1 MRIDVDGGGYD
12 TAAEALFS
20 GNQLAALHYNSFIG
34 KLGGYGAMA
43 GDDKSSEDFVSNYDT
58 AAAEGVG
65 AANDIVDS
73 FATLGILTAT
83 TVENHR
89 NANAN
94 SVYNKPIPVYDGS
107 GSLPGEGPVDVKEFT
122 PPSALGGDN
131 EDLPEF
137 WNHVVDHLQGWT
149 WPSADTGRLRDAAT
163 TWKNLGDNIGRLTSY
178 CDSAVTMFQAQKSPE
193 IPLAIDAVNDLK
205 QQLTDAAAEFRAIGQ
220 ACYDYAD
227 QVEQTREVIKG
238 FLRDLAIEAG
248 ISVAAGII
256 VGIFTFGGGA
266 AAGGGIAAWRAVA
279 CARKIIA
286 ALKALKAIKAVA
298 DVARTAPKLNKIRG
312 LLSKFKNARKAR
324 QIAQTHAK
332 YGIKNI
338 NKTVSRQRQARHVKN
353 TPEWVRRGKGG
364 YFGSGDDAQ
373 KVLDAVHDGSAT
385 IMGRTKHGDLL
396 VKFDGVT
403 GYNNNPVKGYVDQ
416 ATNVFIVKGTKSPSV
431 VPASPTMKAVP

>member
-1 MRIDVDGGGYD
+1 VRIDVDGGGYD

-20 GNQLAALHYNSFIG
+20 GNQIAALHYNSLIG

-43 GDDKSSEDFVSNYDT
+43 GDDKSSEDFVTNYDT

-89 NANAN
+89 NANAS

-107 GSLPGEGPVDVKEFT
+107 GSLPGEGPVDVKDFT

-163 TWKNLGDNIGRLTSY
+163 TWKNLGDNVGRLTSY
-178 CDSAVTMFQAQKSPE
+178 CDSAVTMFQLQKSPE

-205 QQLTDAAAEFRAIGQ
+205 QQVSDAAAEFRAIGQ
-220 ACYDYAD
+220 ACSDYAD
-227 QVEQTREVIKG
+227 QVEQTRDVIKG
-238 FLRDLAIEAG
+238 FLQDLAIEAG

-286 ALKALKAIKAVA
+286 ALKALKAIQAVA
-298 DVARTAPKLNKIRG
+298 DIARTAPKLNKIRG
-312 LLSKFKNARKAR
+312 LLAKFKDAR
-324 QIAQTHAK
+324 QLRAAIKAADATKSKLVHSAKQLQKKYKHAK
-332 YGIKNI
+332 DFGVDGNCNPANAKKYQQALDDFVDAPSTLAKN
-338 NKTVSRQRQARHVKN
+338 
-353 TPEWVRRGKGG
+353 
-364 YFGSGDDAQ
+364 GSYRAQ
-373 KVLDAVHDGSAT
+373 NVVFNYDPSTRLCVIQGTDGSFVSGWKLSADQFANL
-385 IMGRTKHGDLL
+385 IK
-396 VKFDGVT
+396 KGVV
-403 GYNNNPVKGYVDQ
+403 GG
-416 ATNVFIVKGTKSPSV
+416 G
-431 VPASPTMKAVP
+431 